1 MKLIRELFRRVA
13 MLVRGSRF
21 DTEIEEELE
30 FHRGMETEAN
40 ERNGMPCREAQAV
53 AGRRVGNL
61 LWLREESR
69 DQWGWGWLDRLRG
82 DAAYALRMLW
92 RCPGYSAAVCA
103 TLAIAIGANSL
114 VFSVADGL
122 VFRPFPYP
130 HPERLVFLW
139 SEFNGN
145 QRNYVSL
152 PDFRDYRARNH
163 VFESMGASIVT
174 RYTIDAGD
182 YSESITGRRATADFF
197 RTLGVEP
204 RFGRTFTPEDE
215 RSGSDY
221 VIVLSD
227 HCWRARFHA
236 DPGVIGRTVM
246 LTRNS
251 ESKRTFVI
259 VGVMPPE
266 VEAAYPHRAAEVW
279 TPISPETEDGRL
291 RDSGGFEVIARLK
304 PDISVAAA
312 EAEAR
317 AIGVGLAAGHLRSK
331 MTGAQLMPLQEN
343 LIGDTRQFMAIL
355 LGAVGFVLLLA
366 CANVANLA
374 LARASDRER
383 EMAIRGAIGA
393 ARGRLFRQALT
404 EAIMLSLVGGAAGVA
419 IAYGAVHWVRALL
432 PPRVAR
438 PEAIAVDG
446 RVLLFTFVVSVGAG
460 ILFGIIPAFRGSR
473 VSLTAGLQIVRGGTR
488 RHSALRQALVVAEV
502 AIGFVLIVGA
512 GLMVNSF
519 VRLLHVDPGFARH
532 DLLLVETGVSRKL
545 FPSDHER
552 AVVEEDLLATI
563 RALPAVRY
571 VGVSDFRPLD
581 GWMNVT
587 ARTESGTAMRLP
599 FTAEA
604 VAGDYFSAMG
614 TPLLRGRLF
623 SRGDG
628 PSSPPVIVINSA
640 AASRYWP
647 GEDPLGHS
655 LVFAVGKEERV
666 AEIIGVV
673 GDVRRRSIDRPADP
687 ALYAPRSQEVFAT
700 RLDFVIRPE
709 PDRAPA
715 SLARAV
721 RTRMAE
727 VDRSFSA
734 DSVTTMEAVIDEQLA
749 RPRFAATLLS
759 LFGFLALAV
768 TVTGVYGVTAY
779 TVRARRHEIGVRIA
793 LGADRRQVLGFVLR
807 RSAGAVALGLT
818 LGCLGA
824 ASTTRLLTRL
834 LYEVKPMDVPTF
846 GVVVLLLAGF
856 GTAASYVPALRAAS
870 VDPVESV
877 RCD

>member
-1 MKLIRELFRRVA
+1 MKRIREFLRRVA
-13 MLVRGSRF
+13 MLVRGARF
-21 DTEIEEELE
+21 DAGIQEELE
-30 FHRGMETEAN
+30 FHRAMETEAN
-40 ERNGMPCREAQAV
+40 ERDGMSRREAQAV

-69 DQWGWGWLDRLRG
+69 HQWGWGWLDRLRG
-82 DAAYALRMLW
+82 DAAYALRMLR
-92 RCPGYSAAVCA
+92 RCPGYSAAIYA

-114 VFSVADGL
+114 IFSVADGL

-145 QRNYVSL
+145 QRSYVSF
-152 PDFRDYRARNH
+152 PDFQDYRARNH
-163 VFESMGASIVT
+163 VFQSMGASIVT

-182 YSESITGRRATADFF
+182 YAESITGRRATADFF
-197 RTLGVEP
+197 RTIGVGP
-204 RFGRTFTPEDE
+204 RVGRTFTPEDE
-215 RSGSDY
+215 RSGSDF
-221 VIVLSD
+221 VVVLSD
-227 HCWRARFHA
+227 HFWRARYHA
-236 DPGVIGRTVM
+236 DPNVIGMTVM

-251 ESKRTFVI
+251 ESTRAFVI

-266 VEAAYPHRAAEVW
+266 LEAAYPHRSAELW
-279 TPISPETEDGRL
+279 TPVSPGSEDGRE

-304 PDISVAAA
+304 PNISVVAAG
-312 EAEAR
+312 AEAR

-331 MTGAQLMPLQEN
+331 MTGAQLVPLQEN
-343 LIGDTRQFMAIL
+343 LIGDTRQFMTIL

-366 CANVANLA
+366 CANAANLA

-393 ARGRLFRQALT
+393 ARGTLFRQLLT
-404 EAIMLSLVGGAAGVA
+404 EAVLLSVAGGATGVA
-419 IAYGAVHWVRALL
+419 IAYGAVRWVRALL

-446 RVLLFTFVVSVGAG
+446 RVLLFTFLVSVGAG
-460 ILFGIIPAFRGSR
+460 ILVGIVPAYRGSR

-502 AIGFVLIVGA
+502 AIGFVLVVGA

-545 FPSDHER
+545 FPGGQER
-552 AVVEEDLLATI
+552 AAVEEDLLAAI
-563 RALPAVRY
+563 RALPEVRY

-581 GWMNVT
+581 GWMNIS
-587 ARTESGTAMRLP
+587 ARSHSGTDRRLP

-614 TPLLRGRLF
+614 TPLLHGRLF
-623 SRGDG
+623 SREDG

-647 GEDPLGHS
+647 GEDPLGRS

-666 AEIIGVV
+666 AEIVGVV
-673 GDVRRRSIDRPADP
+673 GDVRRRSIDRSADP

-700 RLDFVIRPE
+700 RLDFVIRPG
-709 PDRAPA
+709 PDRASG
-715 SLARAV
+715 SLARTV
-721 RTRMAE
+721 RARLAE

-759 LFGFLALAV
+759 IFGFLALAL
-768 TVTGVYGVTAY
+768 TLTGVYGVTAY

-793 LGADRRQVLGFVLR
+793 LGAGRRQVLGFVLR
-807 RSAGAVALGLT
+807 RSAAAVALGLT
-818 LGCLGA
+818 LGFLGA
-824 ASTTRLLTRL
+824 AATTRLLTRL
-834 LYEVKPMDVPTF
+834 LYEVKPMDAPTF
-846 GVVVLLLAGF
+846 GMVVLLLAGF
-856 GTAASYVPALRAAS
+856 GTAAGYVPALRAAS